1 MIPICHAAVLR
12 TFTLAAALTASA
24 ATVRAQT
31 TGGNDSSQVRTS
43 LLVGVQIDTSGTPFS
58 FPAFVDVVLA
68 NHPVAQQAR
77 LVAEQARAELRQA
90 WGAFDPKLM
99 ASWDQKRFG
108 GTDYFRYFDAELKIP
123 LPIGADVTVAF
134 DRTMG
139 RYFNPD
145 RRTTG
150 NGTFSAGISLPLGQR
165 IITDE
170 RRTALK
176 QAQAARDA
184 GDAERVGIL
193 NKLLFSSAKDYGAWY
208 ETWRRRAIAQ
218 EGEALADFR
227 LRAVR
232 QRVANGESA
241 PIDTIEALLE
251 LQRRQVTRF
260 ETDAAFY
267 VSTLNL
273 TAYLW
278 DDSGRPAPLPADA
291 KPVLDGV
298 GRGGIDSL
306 RLDALLALATRRNPD
321 LLKVQAKV
329 QQASADRL
337 LATQG
342 LIPFAEAKLAGLGE
356 RDGERAFF
364 DRERLDDNYKAA
376 LTVSTPL
383 LFLKETGKFSATGA
397 KLEFQ
402 QFERDRLRR
411 DVEFDA
417 RAAIFELANLQRL
430 LARQTANVRNARLL
444 RDAEQVRFE
453 NGESTLL
460 ILNLR
465 ERLVLDEAGKLAAL
479 EAKVAAARGA
489 LALATGDRTL
499 LTESR

>member
-1 MIPICHAAVLR
+1 VNPFVR
-12 TFTLAAALTASA
+12 LAALLCVCGGTAG
-24 ATVRAQT
+24 AQT
-31 TGGNDSSQVRTS
+31 VTSGDSTLVRTS
-43 LLVGVQIDTSGTPFS
+43 MLVGVQVDTSGTPFS

-77 LVAEQARAELRQA
+77 LVAEQARAELREA
-90 WGAFDPKLM
+90 WGAFDPKLI
-99 ASWDQKRFG
+99 AAWDQKRFA
-108 GTDYFRYFDAELKIP
+108 GTDYYRYFDAELKIP
-123 LPIGADVTVAF
+123 LPIGADVTLAF
-134 DRTMG
+134 DRAMG

-145 RRTTG
+145 RRTVG

-170 RRTALK
+170 RRTALR
-176 QAQAARDA
+176 QARAARDA
-184 GDAERVGIL
+184 GDADRIGIL
-193 NKLLFSSAKDYGAWY
+193 NKLLFASAKDYGMWY
-208 ETWRRRAIAQ
+208 EMWRRRVIAQ

-251 LQRRQVTRF
+251 LQRRQVTRY

-267 VSTLNL
+267 ISTLNL

-278 DDSGRPAPLPADA
+278 DEAGRPLALPGDA

-298 GRGGIDSL
+298 GAMGIDST
-306 RLDALLALATRRNPD
+306 RLDGLLDLATRRNPD
-321 LLKVQAKV
+321 LLKVQAKL
-329 QQASADRL
+329 QQAEAERL

-342 LIPFAEAKLAGLGE
+342 LIPFAEAKMSGLAE
-356 RDGERAFF
+356 RGSDVTFF
-364 DRERLDDNYKAA
+364 DRNRLDENYKAA
-376 LTVSTPL
+376 LVVSTPL
-383 LFLKETGKFSATGA
+383 LFLKESGKFAAAGA

-411 DVEFDA
+411 EVEFDA
-417 RAAIFELANLQRL
+417 RAAMFELSNLQRL
-430 LARQTANVRNARLL
+430 LQRQAASVRNARLL
-444 RDAEQVRFE
+444 RDAEQIRFE

-465 ERLVLDEAGKLAAL
+465 ERLVLDEAVKLAAL
-479 EAKVAAARGA
+479 EGKVAAARGA

>member
-1 MIPICHAAVLR
+1 MTSRLS
-12 TFTLAAALTASA
+12 LAALLLLGVAGSSEAQSTGAADSA
-24 ATVRAQT
+24 K
-31 TGGNDSSQVRTS
+31 VRTS
-43 LLVGVQIDTSGTPFS
+43 ALVGVQVDTAGTPFT
-58 FPAFVDVVLA
+58 FPAIVDVVLA
-68 NHPVAQQAR
+68 HHPVAQQAR

-90 WGAFDPKLM
+90 WGAFDPKLV

-108 GTDYFRYFDAELKIP
+108 GTEYFKYFDAELKMP
-123 LPIGADVTVAF
+123 LPIGADVTLAF

-145 RRTTG
+145 RRTVG
-150 NGTFSAGISLPLGQR
+150 AGTFSAGISLPLGQR

-176 QAQAARDA
+176 QARAARDA

-193 NKLLFSSAKDYGAWY
+193 NKLLFSLAKDYGAWY

-227 LRAVR
+227 LRAIR

-241 PIDTIEALLE
+241 PIDTVEALLE
-251 LQRRQVTRF
+251 LQRRQVTRY
-260 ETDAAFY
+260 ETEASFY

-278 DDSGRPAPLPADA
+278 DEAGRPAALPGDA

-298 GRGGIDSL
+298 GRGGIDSV
-306 RLDALLALATRRNPD
+306 RLDGLLALATKRNPD

-329 QQASADRL
+329 QQAEAERL

-342 LIPFAEAKLAGLGE
+342 LIPLAEAKVAGLAQRGT
-356 RDGERAFF
+356 DVSFF

-376 LTVSTPL
+376 LSVSTPL
-383 LFLKETGKFSATGA
+383 LFLKERGKFGATGA

-402 QFERDRLRR
+402 EFERDRLRR

-417 RAAIFELANLQRL
+417 RAAIFDLANLERL
-430 LARQTANVRNARLL
+430 LVRQSANVRNARLL
-444 RDAEQVRFE
+444 RDAEQIRFE
-453 NGESTLL
+453 GGESTLL

-465 ERLVLDEAGKLAAL
+465 ERLVLDEATKLAAL

-499 LTESR
+499 LIESR